1 MGGPISRVLKEHGKL
16 IGTARRDE
24 LMGMELELFLQRLM
38 CSFQSGN
45 YEGWAAT
52 LARAESHQSKGGKET
67 NRIQIFKARKALF
80 DGDLDLAHNLAT
92 EASVL
97 AVRVGGNQK
106 DYARHILHAVSKARV
121 T

>member
-1 MGGPISRVLKEHGKL
+1 MLKEHGAH
-16 IGTARRDE
+16 IGTVRREE

-67 NRIQIFKARKALF
+67 NRI
-80 DGDLDLAHNLAT
+80 
-92 EASVL
+92 
-97 AVRVGGNQK
+97 
-106 DYARHILHAVSKARV
+106 
-121 T
+121 